1 MMRAGDGLRALLKS
15 EPDLDEALHT
25 VCRSACVNE
34 TRTRRLQIDRET
46 DNVGDVIEQIEK
58 LASVPITKP

>member
-25 VCRSACVNE
+25 VQVGLLASMKLELDAF
-34 TRTRRLQIDRET
+34 RLTGKRIM
-46 DNVGDVIEQIEK
+46 GDVIEQIEK